1 VPHAPAPCLAPRQR
15 TTRADADD
23 ASINGVVETA
33 SGDLSSRC
41 YAAFNVQEVRLP
53 PFFRSSITAFA
64 LLIVAV
70 VWAETAHAQ
79 TMPAPDRCL
88 AFAEAPNLAPRIQ
101 PAKFI
106 AADLTAAQVRLTFL
120 GHSTFLIESNKG
132 VRIATDYNDYYRPPF
147 APEIVTMNRAHDTH
161 YSNNPAPGIRHILRG
176 WNPDGGPA
184 QHDITLQDVRVRN
197 IPTNTRDFQ
206 GGTNVYGNSVFVFEI
221 AGLCIAHLGHLH
233 HTLTVQQL
241 AQLGQMDVVLVP
253 VDGSY
258 TMDLD
263 GMIEVLQAIK
273 APLMIPMHYFSS
285 YTLERFMT
293 RVRGAFDIE
302 ESTLPTIVVSR
313 ATLPSKQKVLV
324 LPGR

>member
-1 VPHAPAPCLAPRQR
+1 MRRSPRWLVTTLILGLAFVVTPLAQAA
-15 TTRADADD
+15 TT
-23 ASINGVVETA
+23 
-33 SGDLSSRC
+33 
-41 YAAFNVQEVRLP
+41 
-53 PFFRSSITAFA
+53 
-64 LLIVAV
+64 
-70 VWAETAHAQ
+70 
-79 TMPAPDRCL
+79 PAPDRCL
-88 AFAEAPNLAPRIQ
+88 AFARAPESGPRLERV
-101 PAKFI
+101 AFV
-106 AADLTAAQVRLTFL
+106 AAQLKPAEVRITFL
-120 GHSTFLIESNKG
+120 GHSTFLIESTGNI
-132 VRIATDYNDYYRPPF
+132 RIATDYNDYFRPNVV
-147 APEIVTMNRAHDTH
+147 PEIATMNRAHDTH
-161 YSNNPAPGIRHILRG
+161 YSNNPDPGIKHLLRG

-184 QHDITLQDVRVRN
+184 QHDITLGDVRVRN

-206 GGTNVYGNSVFVFEI
+206 GGTNIYGNSVFVFEI

-263 GMIEVLQAIK
+263 GMIEVLRAIK

-302 ESTLPTIVVSR
+302 ESAVSSIVVSR
-313 ATLPSKQKVLV
+313 QSLPGKQKVLV